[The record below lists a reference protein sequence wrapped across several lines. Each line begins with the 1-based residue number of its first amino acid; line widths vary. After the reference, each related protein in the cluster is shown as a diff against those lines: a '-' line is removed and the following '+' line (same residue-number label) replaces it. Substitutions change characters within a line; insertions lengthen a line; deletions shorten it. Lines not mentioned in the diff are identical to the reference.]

1 MLNLGSKNKD
11 PIPKTQYLRPKMNG
25 IITIPNLLTFL
36 RMALIPIFASLLFYG
51 YYGWAL
57 FVFFFAGISDG
68 VDGFVAR
75 RFNQQSELGTILD
88 PIADKLLMTTAF
100 IILTLPHVLPADNK
114 HFPVAFWVS
123 AAVIGRDVLIVTV
136 ALAIFI
142 ITDFRG
148 FKPSF
153 LGKASTFVQILA
165 IVIILFAAVF
175 PTFSGYYLPTTYF
188 MVALF
193 AVASG
198 FHYIFHVAKLMKN
211 TEQKPEN
218 Q

>member
-1 MLNLGSKNKD
+1 
-11 PIPKTQYLRPKMNG
+11 MNN
-25 IITIPNLLTFL
+25 ILTVPNLLTFL
-36 RMALIPIFASLLFYG
+36 RMALVPVFASLLFYG
-51 YYGWAL
+51 YFGWAL
-57 FVFFFAGISDG
+57 FVFFFAGVSDG

-100 IILTLPHVLPADNK
+100 VILTLPNILPADNK

-142 ITDFRG
+142 MTDFRG
-148 FKPSF
+148 FKPSN
-153 LGKASTFVQILA
+153 LGKASTVVQICA
-165 IVIILFAAVF
+165 IGIILFAAVF
-175 PTFSGYYLPTTYF
+175 PAFSGYYLPTIYF
-188 MVALF
+188 TVTFF

-198 FHYIFHVAKLMKN
+198 FHYIFHVAKLMN
-211 TEQKPEN
+211 QKKEN
-218 Q
+218 EI

>member
-1 MLNLGSKNKD
+1 
-11 PIPKTQYLRPKMNG
+11 MNN
-25 IITIPNLLTFL
+25 ILTIPNLLTFL

-100 IILTLPHVLPADNK
+100 VILTLPNVLPADNK

-153 LGKASTFVQILA
+153 LGKASTVVQILA
-165 IVIILFAAVF
+165 IGIILFAAVF
-175 PTFSGYYLPTTYF
+175 PAYSGYYLPTVYF
-188 MVALF
+188 TVTLF
-193 AVASG
+193 AVLSG
-198 FHYIFHVAKLMKN
+198 LHYIYHVAKLMKEAEKN
-211 TEQKPEN
+211 NLQK
-218 Q
+218 